1 MTKALLAAL
10 AGILLALI
18 ASCGGGGGES
28 LTLEE
33 YFDEIDRIRVEAEA
47 RAAAADS
54 VDLSAIEPGTPPD
67 ALREIVREGLGEAR
81 EGNDAVLDELK
92 AIDPP
97 AETADVHR
105 ELVAVY
111 AEITRQ
117 IDDAIEGV
125 DAIESV
131 DQVAQLYDPEA
142 FAEAERRANAACD
155 ALQQIADD
163 NGIDTN
169 LKCAS

>member
-1 MTKALLAAL
+1 MTKALMAAA
-10 AGILLALI
+10 AGILAALI
-18 ASCGGGGGES
+18 ASCGGGDS
-28 LTLEE
+28 LSLPE

-54 VDLSAIEPGTPPD
+54 IDLSAIEPGTPPD
-67 ALREIVREGLGEAR
+67 ALRETVRKGLGEAR
-81 EGNDAVLDELK
+81 DANDAVLDELK

-97 AETADVHR
+97 PETKDVHR
-105 ELVAVY
+105 ELMDVY

-117 IDDAIEGV
+117 IDDAIAGV
-125 DAIESV
+125 DTIDSV
-131 DQVAQLYDPEA
+131 DEIGQLYDPEA
-142 FAEAERRANAACD
+142 FAEAERRADAACD

-169 LKCAS
+169 LKCAG